1 MNPQL
6 AGNDIG
12 TYSKQLDPQNV
23 TDTEVQLFDLDLED
37 DQLIKICSNQ
47 LEDDISHWEKEP
59 WLLSQTDK
67 ENIAY
72 MIGVQKDGT
81 VANPNTQTPY
91 VDNRLFASVRAMLA
105 YATGQP
111 AKPELLPSKT
121 DAKYQHIARQTG
133 MGLYQHV
140 LDHNVNDDFRLATK
154 NLISRK
160 RGCIKL
166 RFDEDYGPFGD
177 IRTENVDPADV
188 VVGRFSKYGQ
198 NPERIYHKQKASIQA
213 LADKFPDQK
222 DVIFAYYGF
231 KRGVYSQTSRIVTY
245 WECWFSYYDP
255 NDGKCEGLCWFI
267 PNSDIILGK
276 MKNPNWI
283 YKGSKKQQK
292 ITNMTN
298 APIKPFVWLNY
309 WNTGRSFI
317 DETCLFD
324 QGRPLQDILNKRG
337 RQIVENADYANPR
350 VLANGSLWDEGD
362 AKKFVNKSPKTIGLL
377 NNMTP
382 DANINNAVMVIQPSQ
397 LPSFVMED
405 KLDARNE
412 LDTMM
417 GTPSQFRGSQSSS
430 AANPTLGQDI
440 LIKNQAGAL
449 QDDLV
454 GVVNNSWETYYTYL
468 LQMMN
473 TYLDDDY
480 FVMSKGQDGEYNH
493 IMLNSDTIDTN
504 VRVTI
509 TVDSTLPLDK
519 QSQRA
524 TAMQLAQM
532 NRIDDLSLFE
542 ILGMPDPEK
551 LTERKLRW
559 EIDRFTYMS
568 SIEQQL
574 MSNEAESDLTLIIN
588 GKVPEERDD
597 YDEDYLNHFNLFIT
611 SNRFHKLPPA
621 TQQKLINFLHGVA
634 NKAALTE
641 GLKDSMLNPAG
652 ILDTPPLP
660 PLPKKTIQIKGMLDP
675 QDSAQEAGI
684 QPPPQ
689 AAPVPGQGSAPKQPG
704 QPSPPAITTPSQFT
718 TH

>member
-1 MNPQL
+1 MDNGSLNNTIGQYS
-6 AGNDIG
+6 AG
-12 TYSKQLDPQNV
+12 LDPNN
-23 TDTEVQLFDLDLED
+23 TTNETVQLFDLDLTD
-37 DQLIKICSNQ
+37 DQLIKIVTNQ
-47 LEDDISHWEKEP
+47 LGDDISHWEKEP
-59 WLLSQTDK
+59 FLLSQTDK

-72 MIGVQKDGT
+72 LIGIQKDGT
-81 VANPNTQTPY
+81 VSNKNTETPY

-121 DAKYQHIARQTG
+121 DDKYQTIARQTG

-140 LDHNVNDDFRLATK
+140 LDHNVNDEFRLSTK
-154 NLISRK
+154 NLITRK

-166 RFDEDYGPFGD
+166 RFDEDAGPFGD
-177 IRTENVDPADV
+177 IVTENIDPADIV
-188 VVGRFSKYGQ
+188 IGRFSKYGK
-198 NPERIYHKQKASIQA
+198 NPDRVYHRQKASIQE
-213 LADKFPDQK
+213 LAAKFPDQK
-222 DVIFAYYGF
+222 DNIYAFYGF
-231 KRGVYSQTSRIVTY
+231 KRGVYSQTSRVVTY
-245 WECWFSYYDP
+245 WECWFTYFDDT
-255 NDGKCEGLCWFI
+255 DGKSEGLCWFI

-276 MKNPNWI
+276 MQNPNWI
-283 YKGSKKQQK
+283 YKGSKKTQK
-292 ITNMTN
+292 ITNMTEH
-298 APIKPFVWLNY
+298 PIKPFVWFNY
-309 WNTGRSFI
+309 WNTGRSYI

-377 NNMTP
+377 NNMSP
-382 DANINNAVMVIQPSQ
+382 DANINNAVMVIQPSS

-417 GTPSQFRGSQSSS
+417 GTPSQFRGSQSSGT
-430 AANPTLGQDI
+430 ANPTLGQD
-440 LIKNQAGAL
+440 LNIKNQAAAL

-454 GVVNNSWETYYTYL
+454 GVVNQCWEQYYTFL

-480 FVMSKGQDGEYNH
+480 YVMTKGKDGDYAH
-493 IMLNSDTIDTN
+493 IMLNSNTIDTN
-504 VRVTI
+504 VRVTV

-524 TAMQLAQM
+524 TVMQLAQM

-542 ILGMPDPEK
+542 ILGLPDPEK

-568 SIEQQL
+568 SIEQKL
-574 MSNEAESDLTLIIN
+574 MSTEAEADITLIIN

-597 YDEDYLNHFNLFIT
+597 YNEDYLNHWNLFIT
-611 SNRFHKLPPA
+611 TNRFQKLPKNI
-621 TQQKLINFLHGVA
+621 QNKLVAYLHEVA

-641 GLKDSMLNPAG
+641 GLKSSMLNPAG

-660 PLPKKTIQIKGMLDP
+660 AVPKKTIQIRGMLGP
-675 QDSAQEAGI
+675 QDSESAAGI
-684 QPPPQ
+684 QPPSP
-689 AAPVPGQGSAPKQPG
+689 APGQGSAPAPLG